1 VTAGPH
7 PAPSYPEL
15 DPFDLPDWLGERE
28 VTWSSERG
36 LTSGHR
42 AEGVLLAEGADP
54 LPCDLL
60 AIDDAYP
67 EPVASDAVR
76 VRAHQVWQYGEVLLL
91 SDAGRLVLALP
102 GSRLDAD
109 AAVTAIGRLARAV
122 GAAPGAYAVLLRVD
136 RAGR

>member
-1 VTAGPH
+1 
-7 PAPSYPEL
+7 
-15 DPFDLPDWLGERE
+15 
-28 VTWSSERG
+28 
-36 LTSGHR
+36 
-42 AEGVLLAEGADP
+42 
-54 LPCDLL
+54 
-60 AIDDAYP
+60 
-67 EPVASDAVR
+67 VR